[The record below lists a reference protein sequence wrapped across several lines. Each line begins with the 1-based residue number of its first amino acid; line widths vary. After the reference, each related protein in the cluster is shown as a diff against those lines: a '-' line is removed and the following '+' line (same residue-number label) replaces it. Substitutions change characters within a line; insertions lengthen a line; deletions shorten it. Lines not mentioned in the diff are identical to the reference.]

1 MKDVSALCQRVVVIA
16 QGILQYDGSLSGIV
30 DSFSGSKVIQL
41 QLGLEQS
48 SAGLDRFGEIL
59 KTDLPRVSIRV
70 PRQNVSRVLAE
81 ILNNYAI
88 DDVAVEDPPLE
99 DVIASLFHSISESS
113 PNPS

>member
-1 MKDVSALCQRVVVIA
+1 
-16 QGILQYDGSLSGIV
+16 
-30 DSFSGSKVIQL
+30 
-41 QLGLEQS
+41 
-48 SAGLDRFGEIL
+48 
-59 KTDLPRVSIRV
+59 
-70 PRQNVSRVLAE
+70 LAE

>member
-1 MKDVSALCQRVVVIA
+1 MVVIA

-41 QLGLEQS
+41 QLGLDQS
-48 SAGLDRFGEIL
+48 KVGLDRFGELL

-81 ILNNYAI
+81 ILNNYVV

-99 DVIASLFHSISESS
+99 DVIASLFHSISES
-113 PNPS
+113 NPESK